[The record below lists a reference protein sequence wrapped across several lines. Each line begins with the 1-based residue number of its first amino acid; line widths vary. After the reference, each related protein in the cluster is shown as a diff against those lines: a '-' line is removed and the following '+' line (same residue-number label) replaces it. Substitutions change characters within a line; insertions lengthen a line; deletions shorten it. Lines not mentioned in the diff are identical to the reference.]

1 MGDAL
6 WRSFSETEW
15 NGVRNNYVFVSFWY
29 YYICILFR
37 SSRAEVFLKKVFLK
51 ISQNSQ
57 ETTCTGVTFFLWRDA
72 AHCFPKSLTIFTKSS
87 AVDVR
92 LGHNYISLLPPDLK
106 PIYKDFL
113 LRKLLI
119 KNATA
124 LYYHHRFI
132 IQRGKIE

>member
-1 MGDAL
+1 MF
-6 WRSFSETEW
+6 SFHFGIIIFVFYSEAV
-15 NGVRNNYVFVSFWY
+15 VRRCSLKR
-29 YYICILFR
+29 CSKRFR
-37 SSRAEVFLKKVFLK
+37 KIHKKTPVP
-51 ISQNSQ
+51 
-57 ETTCTGVTFFLWRDA
+57 VPFFLWRDA

-92 LGHNYISLLPPDLK
+92 LGHNYISLLTPDLK